1 MSSNKPDFPSIP
13 ENERT
18 PLIDMLLELIQWQEQ
33 RISDLEDEIQDLKKE
48 TKIPKFKSRK
58 MDKKQRMKTQKVK
71 KRRKKK
77 QNLELHNEKII
88 QPDNIPEDARFKR
101 YQDIIVVQDIVI
113 TPRNTRYRLA
123 QYIQTDDTKARH
135 AGKNGYTYWQ

>member
-71 KRRKKK
+71 KRRKS
-77 QNLELHNEKII
+77 
-88 QPDNIPEDARFKR
+88 
-101 YQDIIVVQDIVI
+101 QDERKSK
-113 TPRNTRYRLA
+113 T
-123 QYIQTDDTKARH
+123 
-135 AGKNGYTYWQ
+135 